1 MRFVTSIAV
10 AAVALAVSTPGAVAD
25 DYFLTIGGGYYPE
38 SNQVSLE
45 KNVLLFERM
54 LDEFYPEGVALNVYF
69 ADGDNPNRDLQFADP
84 DFELPRARQLLAALF
99 GNTDGL
105 TNQYRDHQIEHLD
118 GAASR
123 RAIRDWF
130 DEVGST
136 LGADDRVFIYSTA
149 HGGRSGDKEHPFDTS
164 LYLWNRQPVPMH
176 EFTEWLD
183 DIPDEVPVVMVMVQC
198 YSGGFSHSIF
208 NDGLTDHGLSKA
220 NRCGF
225 FATVE
230 TRGAAGCTP
239 DIREENYREYS
250 TYFFEAL
257 RGKTRYDDLVE
268 KPDYDGDGRISFAEA
283 HAYTVLTST
292 TIDIP
297 VRTSDA
303 FLRQFSRTEPEQKD
317 ESGDSEPPQDQ
328 PVATA
333 DTGGDDTAAS
343 SDDAAPP
350 QPELELLTPDTDYE
364 TLIAFADVIDRTII
378 DGLSEQLNLTAA
390 DRAKEARE
398 GAQRVQNERN
408 RLNRE
413 RGGLNREFNQ
423 IREGIKRRVLNQWP
437 EISNPWHPVTGEVL
451 AQHADELVEL
461 VESHPRFDRMKEL
474 GAKINELN
482 VQQQDLEREWV
493 RYQRLIR
500 TLETVA
506 LAANLPQVADPE
518 IVERFQRLR
527 QAESG
532 IFGPT

>member
-1 MRFVTSIAV
+1 MRFVPSIAV
-10 AAVALAVSTPGAVAD
+10 AAVALAISAPRAVAD
-25 DYFLTIGGGYYPE
+25 DYFLAIGGGYFPE

-54 LDEFYPEGVALNVYF
+54 LDEFYPEGVSLHAYF

-84 DFELPRARQLLAALF
+84 DFEVPRARQLLATLF
-99 GNTDGL
+99 GNTSDI
-105 TNQYRDHQIEHLD
+105 TNQYRDHQIERLD

-130 DEVGST
+130 DEVGSA
-136 LGADDRVFIYSTA
+136 LDADDRVFIYSTA
-149 HGGRSGDKEHPFDTS
+149 HGGRSSDKEHPFDTS
-164 LYLWNRQPVPMH
+164 LYLWNRQSVQMH

-183 DIPDEVPVVMVMVQC
+183 DIPDEVPVVMMMVQC

-208 NDGLTDHGLSKA
+208 DDGRPDHGLSDA

-239 DIREENYREYS
+239 DIEEENYREYS

-257 RGKTRYDDLVE
+257 RGKTRYDELVE
-268 KPDYDGDGRISFAEA
+268 KPDYDGDGHISFAEA

-303 FLRQFSRTEPEQKD
+303 LLREYSRTAQEEEDSPDSQSPQEDAVATKGGED
-317 ESGDSEPPQDQ
+317 DSE
-328 PVATA
+328 VR
-333 DTGGDDTAAS
+333 DDP
-343 SDDAAPP
+343 APP
-350 QPELELLTPDTDYE
+350 APPEVELLSAETDYE

-378 DGLSEQLNLTAA
+378 DGLSEQLNLSGAN
-390 DRAKEARE
+390 RAQEARQ

-413 RGGLNREFNQ
+413 RRDLSRDFNR

-437 EISNPWHPVTGEVL
+437 EINNPWHPVTGEVL
-451 AQHADELVEL
+451 TQHADDLVKL
-461 VESHPRFDRMKEL
+461 VESHPQFGRMKEL
-474 GAKINELN
+474 AAKIREIND
-482 VQQQDLEREWV
+482 QQQDHEREWV
-493 RYQRLIR
+493 KYQRLIR
-500 TLETVA
+500 TLKTVA
-506 LAANLPQVADPE
+506 LAANLPHVADPE
-518 IVERFQRLR
+518 IVERFQHLR

-532 IFGPT
+532 IFGPM